1 MNTDHFETENR
12 GTNHVEGGW
21 PRDIDP
27 FDPHQTLRFRRR
39 TEKDSGYN
47 LAMLSLGKVD
57 IFFFF
62 FKC

>member
-1 MNTDHFETENR
+1 
-12 GTNHVEGGW
+12 VEGGW